1 MSEGRP
7 FVQYADTLLVNGR
20 VRTLDDAGTIA
31 SAVAIA
37 DGRVVAA
44 GDESQLRDL
53 VSAHSSVI
61 DVAGRTVLPAFIDS
75 HTHLRRASLV
85 MAYNIDY
92 MELRPRSIGDVLAAV
107 RERAEAVAPGTW
119 IQGDSLAT
127 LEIAERRFPDRYELD
142 SVAPRNPVVIRGIGR
157 HLIAANSLALE
168 AAGIDASTPSPP
180 GGRIEHDESGEPNGR
195 LHERAKL
202 RLDTGHAQTVVP
214 SPTESERIAAMKLA
228 MRVLNSHGIA
238 AIHEM
243 AREPFD
249 VGDYLRLREQGA
261 LTTRV
266 RIYLRGIEA
275 QTKLEYV
282 LGLGLR
288 SEFGD
293 EWIRLGGV
301 KFSIDGA
308 DMVHNAALYQDY
320 PGEPGNQGILRIE
333 ADELETA
340 VLAAHRA
347 GLQVAVHAIGQRA
360 VDMALDVFELVQRDQ
375 VRARLPH
382 RIEHAYLPPVPGQLE
397 RMARL
402 GLIWSTQPA
411 FLAEYGEEW
420 CELFGTEE
428 AQRSMPLRTGRD
440 LGLRIQLNSD
450 FPCSPINPFGTL
462 HAAVVRRTRAGNVMG
477 AHEALTVDQA
487 LRYMTNAADYSHST
501 SGEQGRISPGCFA
514 DVMVTEQ
521 DPYDVD
527 PEDLGSI
534 EVGLTMVGG
543 EVVHRTF

>member
-1 MSEGRP
+1 VSAGRP
-7 FVQYADTLLVNGR
+7 FVRYADTLLVNGR
-20 VRTLDDAGTIA
+20 VRTLDNAGSIA
-31 SAVAIA
+31 SAVAMA
-37 DGRVVAA
+37 DGKIVAV
-44 GDESQLRDL
+44 GDETQLREL
-53 VSAHSSVI
+53 VSARSSVI
-61 DVAGRTVLPAFIDS
+61 DVGGRTVLPAFIDS

-92 MELRPRSIGDVLAAV
+92 MTLRPQSIGDVLAAV
-107 RERAEAVAPGTW
+107 RQRADAMAPGTW

-180 GGRIEHDESGEPNGR
+180 GGRIERDENGEPNGR

-214 SPTESERIAAMKLA
+214 PPGEAERIEAMKLA

-238 AIHEM
+238 GIHEM

-249 VGDYLRLREQGA
+249 VGDYLRLREEGA

-266 RIYLRGIEA
+266 RIYMRGIEA

-333 ADELETA
+333 ADELEAA
-340 VLAAHRA
+340 VLASHRA

-360 VDMALDVFELVQRDQ
+360 VDMALDAYELVHREQAP
-375 VRARLPH
+375 ARLPH

-397 RMARL
+397 RIARL

-428 AQRSMPLRTGRD
+428 AQRSMPLRTGRE
-440 LGLRIQLNSD
+440 LGIRIQLNSD
-450 FPCSPINPFGTL
+450 YPCSPINPFGTL
-462 HAAVVRRTRAGNVMG
+462 HAAVTRRTRGGQVIGAG
-477 AHEALTVDQA
+477 EALTVDQV
-487 LRYMTNAADYSHST
+487 LRYMTNAADYSQSP
-501 SGEQGRISPGCFA
+501 SREQGRISPGCLA

-521 DPYDVD
+521 DPYEVASD
-527 PEDLGSI
+527 DLQSI
-534 EVGLTMVGG
+534 EVALTMVGG
-543 EVVHRTF
+543 EVVHRTI